1 VTKKAECGVLR
12 IQVRHGRRREIPRAT
27 AIFTPNRSRGRLPQT
42 HPEDRSTALR
52 EITGDATKTHAA
64 AAQALL
70 PAADSLSRSATPM
83 RYSWTWKD
91 VRRLSILTAST
102 RWHSSYTQNQVQFP
116 GGNRSTERVMRAV
129 CYRGTM
135 KGMTL
140 TGWAH
145 TVVKRSHTP
154 VYDRVAPP
162 TETQGDLRGDDVGS
176 RGGGFLVGRMKD
188 PRPK

>member
-1 VTKKAECGVLR
+1 
-12 IQVRHGRRREIPRAT
+12 
-27 AIFTPNRSRGRLPQT
+27 
-42 HPEDRSTALR
+42 
-52 EITGDATKTHAA
+52 
-64 AAQALL
+64 
-70 PAADSLSRSATPM
+70 
-83 RYSWTWKD
+83 
-91 VRRLSILTAST
+91 
-102 RWHSSYTQNQVQFP
+102 
-116 GGNRSTERVMRAV
+116 
-129 CYRGTM
+129 M